1 MIFLMRERKHLFPI
15 FYQLKTSVNESIF
28 FLNFDVARLIIRT
41 VIKFIMNS
49 EELEDKYQS
58 LLDRIESIKKRP
70 LILSHTVE
78 LLNQVVEF
86 CSQKKKTNAF
96 TIEVYEQQSKNLDT
110 IEDMMDGLEET
121 LPSVDDLK
129 NDKNKD

>member
-1 MIFLMRERKHLFPI
+1 MREQKHLSPI
-15 FYQLKTSVNESIF
+15 FYQLKTSVNKSIF
-28 FLNFDVARLIIRT
+28 FLNLDVARLIIRT
-41 VIKFIMNS
+41 VIKFIMNF

-58 LLDRIESIKKRP
+58 LLNRIESIKKRP

-78 LLNQVVEF
+78 LLNQVIEF

-96 TIEVYEQQSKNLDT
+96 TIELYEQQSKNLDT
-110 IEDMMDGLEET
+110 IEGMMDGLEET
-121 LPSVDDLK
+121 LPSIDDLK

>member
-1 MIFLMRERKHLFPI
+1 
-15 FYQLKTSVNESIF
+15 
-28 FLNFDVARLIIRT
+28 
-41 VIKFIMNS
+41 MNS
-49 EELEDKYQS
+49 EELENKYQS

-70 LILSHTVE
+70 LILSHTVD
-78 LLNQVVEF
+78 LLNQVIEF

-96 TIEVYEQQSKNLDT
+96 TIEIYEQQSKNLDT

-121 LPSVDDLK
+121 LPSMDDLK

>member
-1 MIFLMRERKHLFPI
+1 MREQKHLSPI
-15 FYQLKTSVNESIF
+15 FYQLKTSVNKSIF
-28 FLNFDVARLIIRT
+28 FLNLDVARLIIRT
-41 VIKFIMNS
+41 VIKFIMNF

-58 LLDRIESIKKRP
+58 LLNRIESIKKRP

-78 LLNQVVEF
+78 LLNQVIEF

-110 IEDMMDGLEET
+110 IEDMMDELEET
-121 LPSVDDLK
+121 LPSMDDIK

>member
-1 MIFLMRERKHLFPI
+1 
-15 FYQLKTSVNESIF
+15 
-28 FLNFDVARLIIRT
+28 
-41 VIKFIMNS
+41 MNS
-49 EELEDKYQS
+49 EELENKYQS

-78 LLNQVVEF
+78 LLNQVIEF

-110 IEDMMDGLEET
+110 IEGMMDGLEET
-121 LPSVDDLK
+121 LPSIDDLK

>member
-1 MIFLMRERKHLFPI
+1 
-15 FYQLKTSVNESIF
+15 
-28 FLNFDVARLIIRT
+28 
-41 VIKFIMNS
+41 MNS

-58 LLDRIESIKKRP
+58 LLDRIELIKKRP
-70 LILSHTVE
+70 IILSHTVE
-78 LLNQVVEF
+78 LLNQVIEF

-96 TIEVYEQQSKNLDT
+96 SIEIYEQQSKNLDM

>member
-1 MIFLMRERKHLFPI
+1 MREQKHLSPI

-28 FLNFDVARLIIRT
+28 FPNLDVARLIIRT

-49 EELEDKYQS
+49 EELDIKYQS
-58 LLDRIESIKKRP
+58 LLDRIELIKKRP

-78 LLNQVVEF
+78 LLNQVIEF

-96 TIEVYEQQSKNLDT
+96 TIEIYEQQSKNLDT